1 MKLKSFRVLLLAL
14 SLAAA
19 LFLLFAAVQA
29 LGITAWAEFDVEK
42 ITGCSRTT
50 ILYDGQDRELARLHG
65 VEDRVWVPL
74 DAVGEHTVNA
84 LISAE
89 DARFFDHDGIDL
101 IRIAGAVI
109 ADIKAGGYVQ
119 GASTISQQLIK
130 LSHLTSEKTISRKAE
145 EAVLAY
151 QMEKRYS
158 KEEILEM
165 YLNFVYFG
173 GGYYGIEAAA
183 KGYFGVSARELTL
196 SQSALLAGILKSPSN
211 YAPHLNYEASLQ
223 RRDLI
228 LTQMKDYGYISQS
241 EMNDAKSEAVM
252 LAERDKGGYSGY
264 YTDAVVTCAAK
275 LLGVSVDEVICG
287 GYSIYSAMDRDMQ
300 QLCDSMFANH
310 ALFPTDDCQ
319 AAMVVQGQDG
329 MVLALNGGRSYQ
341 SEMGLNRATDIRR
354 QPGSVIKPI
363 IAYAPA
369 FEYLGYTAATMVLDE
384 ETVFGDYAPTNIN
397 DEYYGWVTV
406 REAVTRS
413 LNIPA
418 IKILS
423 QVGVNRAKEF
433 ASSCGIEFDKQDNSL
448 TLALGGFTYGI
459 SPLQAAG
466 AYSCFATGGI
476 YNTPTVIRYILDSNG
491 NRVYEY
497 TPQNTQVMSR
507 ENAYIITSMLKS
519 VVSGG
524 TGHRLSALNI
534 PLAGKT
540 GTVGTAAGNR
550 DAWMASYTPDYT
562 AVVWMGYDSD
572 NHGML
577 PADASG
583 GKYPAMML
591 SEFYS
596 AIYPDGCGEDFA
608 MPNGVVQCRIDART
622 LSENHEVVLC
632 NALTPEDSQVIEYFT
647 LETAPQRTTS
657 YWSVPVA
664 AKNLSATTDRNGV
677 KVSFSCPDTFGIY
690 MLYRRER
697 GKAEELIGE
706 FGGNMGSVEYI
717 DKDVVSGNTYEYRV
731 LVKHAELKI
740 GLRTVFGPTT
750 RYVSAKAGGRMLN
763 IKVAE

>member
-1 MKLKSFRVLLLAL
+1 MKLKSFRVLLLAS

-19 LFLLFAAVQA
+19 FFLLFAAVQV
-29 LGITAWAEFDVEK
+29 LGITAWAEFDAEK
-42 ITGCSRTT
+42 IIGCEQTT
-50 ILYDGQDRELARLHG
+50 IVYDGQNNELVRLHG
-65 VEDRVWVPL
+65 AEDRVWIPL
-74 DAVGEHTVNA
+74 SDMGKHTVNA

-101 IRIAGAVI
+101 IRIAGAII

-173 GGYYGIEAAA
+173 GGYYGVEAAA
-183 KGYFGVSARELTL
+183 QGYFGISAKELTL

-211 YAPHLNYEASLQ
+211 YAPHLDYEASIG

-228 LTQMKDYGYISQS
+228 LTLMKDYGYISQS
-241 EMNDAKSEAVM
+241 EMAAAQGETVTLVQDR
-252 LAERDKGGYSGY
+252 AEYSGY
-264 YTDAVVTCAAK
+264 YTDAVASSAAK
-275 LLGVSVDEVICG
+275 LLGISVEEVMRG
-287 GYSIYSAMDRDMQ
+287 GYRIYSAMDRDVQ
-300 QLCDSMFANH
+300 TLCDNILAQQS
-310 ALFPTDDCQ
+310 LYPTEDCQ
-319 AAMVVQGQDG
+319 AAMVVQGQHG
-329 MVLALNGGRSYQ
+329 MVIALNGGRTYQ
-341 SEMGLNRATDIRR
+341 SGMGLNRATDIRR
-354 QPGSVIKPI
+354 QPGSVIKPV

-384 ETVFGDYAPTNIN
+384 ETAFGSYAPTNVN
-397 DEYYGWVTV
+397 DAYYGWVTV

-433 ASSCGIEFDKQDNSL
+433 ASSCGIEFDPKDDSL
-448 TLALGGFTYGI
+448 TLALGGFTYGV
-459 SPLQAAG
+459 SPLQVAG
-466 AYSCFATGGI
+466 AYSCFATGGV
-476 YNTPTVIRYILDSNG
+476 YNTPTVIRCILNSG
-491 NRVYEY
+491 GEAVYEY
-497 TPQNTQVMSR
+497 TPQNSQVMSA

-519 VVSGG
+519 VVSEG
-524 TGHRLSALNI
+524 TGHRLNNLNV

-540 GTVGTAAGNR
+540 GTVGTAEGNR
-550 DAWMASYTPDYT
+550 DAWMATYTPHYT

-583 GKYPAMML
+583 GKYPALVL
-591 SEFYS
+591 SELYTGL
-596 AIYPDGCGEDFA
+596 YPDGCIEDFA
-608 MPNGVVQCRIDART
+608 MPKGVVQCSIDSRT
-622 LSENHEVVLC
+622 LSEDHEVVLC
-632 NALTPEDSQVIEYFT
+632 NALTPKDSQVTEYFT
-647 LETAPQRTTS
+647 LDTAPVRTTS

-664 AKNLSATTDRNGV
+664 ARNLAA
-677 KVSFSCPDTFGIY
+677 VSDSQGIKISFTCPDSFGIY

-706 FGGNMGSVEYI
+706 FPGNMGSVEYI
-717 DKDVVSGNTYEYRV
+717 DQSVAKGNIYEYRV

-740 GLRTVFGPTT
+740 GMQTVFGPTT
-750 RYVSAKAGGRMLN
+750 RYVSAKAGDRSIN
-763 IKVAE
+763 IKIAE